1 MRIAKTPVDFGFT
14 RSDKRKLKKACK
26 EAADKR
32 LFQRAQAVL
41 LVAQG
46 RPLNEVAEIA
56 DVSLR
61 TVYTWVNRYLEAH
74 HTERLT
80 DSQRTGRPLAAL
92 AITDARI
99 LQELR
104 RNPLRLGYCAT
115 VWTVKLLAQH
125 LTQRYRCEVR
135 PRTLRR
141 RMKAL
146 GLRCKRPR
154 YFYEEKAPHRA
165 QKKGQLS
172 AA

>member
-14 RSDKRKLKKACK
+14 RSDDRKLKKACQETK
-26 EAADKR
+26 SKH
-32 LFQRAQAVL
+32 LYQRAQAVL

-46 RPLNEVAEIA
+46 RSLDEVAEIA
-56 DVSLR
+56 GVSLR
-61 TVYTWVNRYLEAH
+61 TVYNWVNRYLAVH
-74 HTERLT
+74 HVVALT
-80 DSQRTGRPLAAL
+80 DTQRTGRPLVAT
-92 AITDARI
+92 AITAARI

-104 RNPLRLGYCAT
+104 RNPLRLGYRAT
-115 VWTVKLLAQH
+115 VWTVRLLAQH
-125 LTQRYRCEVR
+125 LTQRYRCEIH

-146 GLRCKRPR
+146 GLHCKRPR

-165 QKKGQLS
+165 QKKGRLS